1 MPVHNCKVTIINKR
15 GLHARAAAKFVSVAN
30 QFPCD
35 VALGRDA
42 DNLCN
47 GKNIMSVMML
57 AASQGTELYLHT
69 SGEQAAE
76 ALTAL
81 QELIAQR
88 FDEDC

>member
-1 MPVHNCKVTIINKR
+1 MHSCKVTIINKR

-30 QFPCD
+30 QFPCE
-35 VALGRDA
+35 VQIGRDA
-42 DNLCN
+42 DSLCD

-57 AASQGTELYLHT
+57 AASQGTELYVHT
-69 SGEQAAE
+69 SGEQADK